1 MPKAKEKSDSP
12 PSKTETPSPDADAC
26 WQENSRD
33 ALADALERVE
43 AALTTYAETLNDDEP
58 EAAAKA
64 KSTNHEPNAFDI
76 TGDEAI
82 PKNASGAGDSK
93 NAPPSA
99 LGTLCDV
106 FNLSEWE
113 RDTLVLC
120 AGVELSASFAAL
132 CARINGDT
140 RAAYATF
147 GIALAAL
154 PGAHWDALRPEAP
167 LRAWHLAHVAGI
179 PSASAWGGDMG
190 GASLTRSPL
199 RADERIIH
207 YIAGVHAPS
216 GGADDTTSERLLA
229 GLLPIRANL
238 PPTESQRLL
247 AEQIISLMGDS
258 PSDATALRYG
268 FQARQLPV
276 PFLSGT
282 DDDGREAVAL
292 HVAQSQGLPLH
303 RLDASEVATWGADLD
318 TRTVLLRRECS
329 LHPFALLLELGEGG
343 ETGAARVP
351 ALRRF
356 VEQYDAPLFLSA
368 SGEERLSVA
377 RRTLVP
383 FEVPRP
389 TSAEQF
395 ALWQAALASSGETEV
410 VNDVMANRLAG
421 QFSLSSAQ
429 IQVAALYGEPSDEGD
444 AKKADASEAREKRLW
459 DACRMQARPRLDSLA
474 LRIEGKHDW
483 EDLVLPEMQKTL
495 MRDVLAHVRQRQKV
509 HDEWGWAKN
518 SARGLGLSA
527 LFAGTSGTGKTLAA
541 EVIAQALNLDLYRVD
556 LSQTISKYIGETEKN
571 LGRIFDAAEVGSVIL
586 LFDEADAL
594 FGKRSEVQD
603 SHDRY
608 ANIEVSYLLQRME
621 QYRGLAILTTNL
633 KNSLDVAFLR
643 RLRFVVNF
651 PFPDAAQREAIWRR
665 AFPKETPTEGLE
677 WARLAQWSVA
687 GGNIKS
693 AALNAAFLAADENVS
708 LQMRHLL
715 RAAQIEC
722 AKLDR
727 PLIEAEVAGWVS

>member
-1 MPKAKEKSDSP
+1 MSKSARKD
-12 PSKTETPSPDADAC
+12 TRG
-26 WQENSRD
+26 WQERSRD
-33 ALADALERVE
+33 VLADGLERVE
-43 AALTTYAETLNDDEP
+43 KSLSDYAATLD
-58 EAAAKA
+58 A
-64 KSTNHEPNAFDI
+64 
-76 TGDEAI
+76 
-82 PKNASGAGDSK
+82 
-93 NAPPSA
+93 NAPPHLALNGEDALAVTGAASDTVPEAKPANALDTICAAFSLSA
-99 LGTLCDV
+99 
-106 FNLSEWE
+106 WE

-132 CARINGDT
+132 CAHINGDPH
-140 RAAYATF
+140 AAYATF

-167 LRAWHLAHVAGI
+167 LRAWHLVGVSGLSAAPGI
-179 PSASAWGGDMG
+179 GSSGEGGG

-207 YIAGVHAPS
+207 YLAGVGGSGSDDEGHA
-216 GGADDTTSERLLA
+216 AFRLSA
-229 GLLPIRANL
+229 ALLTVPPRT
-238 PPTESQRLL
+238 PTESQKRLA
-247 AEQIISLMGDS
+247 AETVALLSRPVG
-258 PSDATALRYG
+258 TA
-268 FQARQLPV
+268 QSLPV
-276 PFLSGT
+276 PLLSGT
-282 DDDGREAVAL
+282 DRDGCEAVAAHAAGQL
-292 HVAQSQGLPLH
+292 SLTLY
-303 RLDASEVATWGADLD
+303 RLDAAEIVAWGADAD
-318 TRTVLLRRECS
+318 TRLILLRRDAH
-329 LHPFALLLELGEGG
+329 LHPFALLLDGGEGG
-343 ETGAARVP
+343 GENAASRLP

-356 VEQYDAPLFLSA
+356 VEQCGIPLFLTQ
-368 SGEERLSVA
+368 SGDERLSVP

-383 FEVPRP
+383 VEVPRP
-389 TSAEQF
+389 TVAEQT
-395 ALWQAALASSGETEV
+395 ALWQDALDSVNKASETAVGLAA
-410 VNDVMANRLAG
+410 

-429 IQVAALYGEPSDEGD
+429 ITVAALQGETDPT
-444 AKKADASEAREKRLW
+444 RLW
-459 DACRMQARPRLDSLA
+459 EACRLQARPGLDSLA
-474 LRIEGKHDW
+474 LRIDGRADW

-495 MRDVLAHVRQRQKV
+495 MHDILAHVRHRQTV
-509 HDEWGWAKN
+509 HEDWGWARG
-518 SARGLGLSA
+518 SSRGLGLSA

-541 EVIAQALNLDLYRVD
+541 EVIAGALRLDLYRVD

-633 KNSLDVAFLR
+633 KNSLDTAFLR

-665 AFPKETPTEGLE
+665 AFPCETPTKDLSF
-677 WARLAQWSVA
+677 ALLAQWSVA

-693 AALNAAFLAADENVS
+693 AALNAAFLAADENAPVG
-708 LQMRHLL
+708 MRHLL

-727 PLIEAEVAGWVS
+727 PLIEAETTGWVS